1 MRIIIENKKIEIL
14 FMKDK
19 MYFPKW
25 NQSES
30 FNALSQF
37 ENVVFQEVSS
47 EICSTSVLL
56 L

>member
-19 MYFPKW
+19 MYFPSG
-25 NQSES
+25 NQSDS
-30 FNALSQF
+30 FKQF
-37 ENVVFQEVSS
+37 ENVLFQEVS
-47 EICSTSVLL
+47 CSTSVLL